1 MAETGLV
8 LSKEDAFNNV
18 MAKIAALEKNNG
30 IKLPKNYSA
39 ENAINSAWLMLQEVV
54 DKEKKPALEVCT
66 KTSIVEALYNM
77 VLQGLSPSKRQCYFI
92 VHGSK
97 LTLMKSYMGSIVA
110 TKRLSGIKDVKAFVI
125 YEGDVFETVFNNE
138 TYTIEFNYQPKF
150 ENINSNKIKGAFA
163 LIIGDDNKLL
173 HTEIMTIDQI
183 RKSWG
188 MGIAYKSGKSNTH
201 SDFGEEM
208 AKKSVINRACKRFY
222 NTSDDSDVLIES
234 LNNTDEDYD
243 EADIIENTKEQ
254 VHEEIKANANQEVI
268 DVDPKQV
275 TEIDNNN
282 NENPIQKDL
291 NNKKTEK
298 AEQQMMC
305 EF

>member
-1 MAETGLV
+1 MSETGLV

-54 DKEKKPALEVCT
+54 DKDKNLALDVCT
-66 KTSIVEALYNM
+66 KTSIVESLYNM
-77 VLQGLSPSKRQCYFI
+77 VLQGLSPAKKQCYF
-92 VHGSK
+92 VVYGKK
-97 LTLMKSYMGSIVA
+97 LALMKSYMGTIVA
-110 TKRLSGIKDVKAFVI
+110 TKRINGVKDIKAFVI
-125 YEGDVFETVFNNE
+125 YEGDTFETIFNSD

-163 LIIGDDNKLL
+163 IIIGEDNKLL
-173 HTEIMTIDQI
+173 HTEVMTIDQI

-188 MGIAYKSGKSNTH
+188 MGIAYKSGKSSTH
-201 SDFGEEM
+201 NDFAEEM
-208 AKKSVINRACKRFY
+208 AKKSVINRACKKFY
-222 NTSDDSDVLIES
+222 NTSDDSDLLIES

-243 EADIIENTKEQ
+243 EANIIESTKEE

-268 DVDPKQV
+268 DVEAEPVKETTNEV
-275 TEIDNNN
+275 KSNNQIQ
-282 NENPIQKDL
+282 NESKSEGNAQTIQ
-291 NNKKTEK
+291 
-298 AEQQMMC
+298 C

>member
-1 MAETGLV
+1 MAETGLT

-18 MAKIAALEKNNG
+18 MAKIAGLEKNNG

-54 DKEKKPALEVCT
+54 DKEKKPALDVCT
-66 KTSIVEALYNM
+66 KNSTVEALYNM

-110 TKRLSGIKDVKAFVI
+110 TKRINGIKDVKAFI
-125 YEGDVFETVFNNE
+125 LYEGDIFETIFNNE

-163 LIIGDDNKLL
+163 LIIGDDNKIL
-173 HTEIMTIDQI
+173 HTEMMTMEQI
-183 RKSWG
+183 KKSWA
-188 MGIAYKSGKSNTH
+188 MGPAYKSGKSSTH
-201 SDFGEEM
+201 TDFAEEM

-222 NTSDDSDVLIES
+222 NTSDDSDLLLDS

-243 EADIIENTKEQ
+243 EADIIENVKDQ
-254 VHEEIKANANQEVI
+254 VHEEIKANANQEII
-268 DVDPKQV
+268 DVDIEPIKQ
-275 TEIDNNN
+275 I
-282 NENPIQKDL
+282 NENTIKNPIQENPKS
-291 NNKKTEK
+291 EK
-298 AEQQMMC
+298 AEQQLMC

>member
-1 MAETGLV
+1 MSETGLV

-54 DKEKKPALEVCT
+54 DKDKNLALDVCT
-66 KTSIVEALYNM
+66 KTSIVESLYNM
-77 VLQGLSPSKRQCYFI
+77 VLQGLSPAKKQCYF
-92 VHGSK
+92 VVYGKK
-97 LTLMKSYMGSIVA
+97 LALMKSYMGTIVA
-110 TKRLSGIKDVKAFVI
+110 TKRISGVKDIKAFVI
-125 YEGDVFETVFNNE
+125 YEGDTFEKIFNSD

-163 LIIGDDNKLL
+163 IIIGEDNKLL
-173 HTEIMTIDQI
+173 HTEVMTIDQI

-188 MGIAYKSGKSNTH
+188 MGIAYKSGKSSTH
-201 SDFGEEM
+201 NDFAEEM
-208 AKKSVINRACKRFY
+208 AKKSVINRACKKFY
-222 NTSDDSDVLIES
+222 NTSDDSDLLIES
-234 LNNTDEDYD
+234 LNSTDEDYD
-243 EADIIENTKEQ
+243 AADIIENTKEE

-268 DVDPKQV
+268 DVEAEPVKE
-275 TEIDNNN
+275 TNEAKSNNQ
-282 NENPIQKDL
+282 IQKDT
-291 NNKKTEK
+291 KSEK
-298 AEQQMMC
+298 AEQQIKC

>member
-54 DKEKKPALEVCT
+54 DKEKTPALDVCT
-66 KTSIVEALYNM
+66 KTSIVESLYNM
-77 VLQGLSPSKRQCYFI
+77 VLQGLSPAKKQCYF
-92 VHGSK
+92 VVYGNK
-97 LTLMKSYMGSIVA
+97 LVLMKSYMGTIVA
-110 TKRLSGIKDVKAFVI
+110 TKRINGVKDIKAFVI
-125 YEGDVFETVFNNE
+125 YEGDTFETIFNSD

-163 LIIGDDNKLL
+163 LIIGEDNKLL
-173 HTEIMTIDQI
+173 HTEVMTIEQI

-188 MGIAYKSGKSNTH
+188 MGTAYKSGRSSTH
-201 SDFGEEM
+201 NDFAEEM

-243 EADIIENTKEQ
+243 DSDIIENTKAQ

-268 DVDPKQV
+268 DIDPKQV
-275 TEIDNNN
+275 TEV
-282 NENPIQKDL
+282 NENPIK
-291 NNKKTEK
+291 NPIPKEPSENKTEK
-298 AEQQMMC
+298 AEQQVMC

>member
-18 MAKIAALEKNNG
+18 MAKIAGLEKNNG

-54 DKEKKPALEVCT
+54 DKEKTSALDVCT
-66 KTSIVEALYNM
+66 KTSIVEAIYNM
-77 VLQGLSPSKRQCYFI
+77 VLQGLSPAKRQCYFI

-110 TKRLSGIKDVKAFVI
+110 TKRLNGIKDVKAFVI
-125 YEGDVFETVFNNE
+125 YEGDIFETIFNNE

-163 LIIGDDNKLL
+163 LIIGDDNKIL
-173 HTEIMTIDQI
+173 HTEMMTIEQI
-183 RKSWG
+183 RKSWA
-188 MGIAYKSGKSNTH
+188 MGPAYKSGKSSTH
-201 SDFGEEM
+201 SDFAEEM
-208 AKKSVINRACKRFY
+208 AKKSVINRACKKFY
-222 NTSDDSDVLIES
+222 NTSDDSDLLIDS

-243 EADIIENTKEQ
+243 EADIIKNVKDQ

-268 DVDPKQV
+268 DVDIQPVKESNENIPK
-275 TEIDNNN
+275 
-282 NENPIQKDL
+282 NPIQENSNTKD
-291 NNKKTEK
+291 EK
-298 AEQQMMC
+298 AEQQVMC

>member
-18 MAKIAALEKNNG
+18 MAKIAGLEKNNG
-30 IKLPKNYSA
+30 IKLPKNYSP

-54 DKEKKPALEVCT
+54 DREKKLALDVCT
-66 KTSIVEALYNM
+66 KTSIVESLYNM
-77 VLQGLSPSKRQCYFI
+77 VLQGLSPSKRQCYF
-92 VHGSK
+92 VVYGNK
-97 LTLMKSYMGSIVA
+97 LTLMKSYMGTIVA
-110 TKRLSGIKDVKAFVI
+110 TKRISGVKDVKAFVI
-125 YEGDVFETVFNNE
+125 YEGDTFETIFNNE
-138 TYTIEFNYQPKF
+138 TYTVEFNYQPKF

-173 HTEIMTIDQI
+173 HTEVMTIDQI

-188 MGIAYKSGKSNTH
+188 MGIAYKSGKSSTH
-201 SDFGEEM
+201 NDFGEEM

-222 NTSDDSDVLIES
+222 NTSDDSDVLIDS
-234 LNNTDEDYD
+234 LNSTDDDYD
-243 EADIIENTKEQ
+243 EADIIENVKEE

-268 DVDPKQV
+268 DVEPQQLKEINENIPK
-275 TEIDNNN
+275 
-282 NENPIQKDL
+282 NPIQESINIKP
-291 NNKKTEK
+291 EK
-298 AEQQMMC
+298 AEQQIMC

>member
-18 MAKIAALEKNNG
+18 MAKIAALENG

-54 DKEKKPALEVCT
+54 DKDKNLALDVCT
-66 KTSIVEALYNM
+66 KTSIVESLYNM
-77 VLQGLSPSKRQCYFI
+77 VLQGLSPAKKQCYF
-92 VHGSK
+92 VVYGKK
-97 LTLMKSYMGSIVA
+97 LALMKSYMGTIVA
-110 TKRLSGIKDVKAFVI
+110 TKRINGVKDIKAFVI
-125 YEGDVFETVFNNE
+125 YEGDTFETIFNSD

-163 LIIGDDNKLL
+163 IIIGEDNKLL
-173 HTEIMTIDQI
+173 HTEVMTIDQI

-188 MGIAYKSGKSNTH
+188 MGIAYKSGKSNAH
-201 SDFGEEM
+201 NDFSEEM
-208 AKKSVINRACKRFY
+208 AKKSVINRACKKFY
-222 NTSDDSDVLIES
+222 NTSDDSDLLIES

-243 EADIIENTKEQ
+243 EANIIESTKEEA
-254 VHEEIKANANQEVI
+254 HEEIKANANQEVI
-268 DVDPKQV
+268 DVEAEPVK
-275 TEIDNNN
+275 EINEAKSNNQIQN
-282 NENPIQKDL
+282 DSKPEEN
-291 NNKKTEK
+291 
-298 AEQQMMC
+298 AQQIKC